1 MPVHFPFGSIVD
13 LKHHSTS
20 NIRHLLH
27 RSMNEH
33 EKNIVKLSSVL
44 SIYGING
51 QKDGWEGGKNCF
63 CICISD
69 SKIIFIFYQI
79 LIKENLSQNLESVT
93 IN

>member
-1 MPVHFPFGSIVD
+1 VPVHFLFGSIVD

-51 QKDGWEGGKNCF
+51 QKDGLGGW
-63 CICISD
+63 
-69 SKIIFIFYQI
+69 KIVSVSVFRIRKLSSYFIRF
-79 LIKENLSQNLESVT
+79 
-93 IN
+93 